1 MSEVKSLLLLA
12 LLGGVIGA
20 VVGWVAGFLFIEWYF
35 NRRDRR

>member
-1 MSEVKSLLLLA
+1 MSEIESLLLQS

-20 VVGWVAGFLFIEWYF
+20 VIGWVAGFLFIEWYF

>member
-1 MSEVKSLLLLA
+1 MSEIESLLLQA

-20 VVGWVAGFLFIEWYF
+20 VIGWVAGFLFLEWYF

>member
-1 MSEVKSLLLLA
+1 MSEIETVLLQA

-20 VVGWVAGFLFIEWYF
+20 VVGWVAGLLLLEWWF